1 MLHVCFGG
9 QPPPQFQVQSKAT
22 LKGCHSDS
30 RLVICSCPRPATSF
44 PPSKANQ
51 PLLDL
56 QEIQKAEDLV
66 KRAGEFLVQTQVP
79 KLVARIQA
87 LDVLPLDGQ
96 TLTASMHAFGINI
109 RYLGKVSRLER

>member
-1 MLHVCFGG
+1 M
-9 QPPPQFQVQSKAT
+9 
-22 LKGCHSDS
+22 
-30 RLVICSCPRPATSF
+30 
-44 PPSKANQ
+44 
-51 PLLDL
+51 
-56 QEIQKAEDLV
+56 

-109 RYLGKVSRLER
+109 RYLGKVSRLE